1 MIQQNSHI
9 RFNRHEIYTPEML
22 QLNIELSWG
31 LISSEVRNMVADL
44 QDGYLYN
51 DLLDIEFLK
60 SEGLSDNKI
69 ADIMM
74 LTTQIQAALKVELKW
89 ANKNNLK

>member
-1 MIQQNSHI
+1 
-9 RFNRHEIYTPEML
+9 ML

-31 LISSEVRNMVADL
+31 LISSEVRNMVAGL

-74 LTTQIQAALKVELKW
+74 LTTQIQ
-89 ANKNNLK
+89 NNLK

>member
-1 MIQQNSHI
+1 
-9 RFNRHEIYTPEML
+9 ML

-31 LISSEVRNMVADL
+31 LISSEVRNMVSGL

>member
-1 MIQQNSHI
+1 
-9 RFNRHEIYTPEML
+9 ML

-31 LISSEVRNMVADL
+31 LISSEVRNMVAGL

>member
-1 MIQQNSHI
+1 
-9 RFNRHEIYTPEML
+9 
-22 QLNIELSWG
+22 
-31 LISSEVRNMVADL
+31 MVSGL